1 MQAPTLALLLPLYSV
16 TRSAM
21 AWHGSRCGARGAAC
35 GVARSVVMKRRG
47 GCVKLVMAV
56 DEASRMM
63 GDGESRCRVASP
75 MPRPPYIQLGWFQTA
90 HQGISLAGGDSAPKR
105 HDLLLFPTLVEY

>member
-1 MQAPTLALLLPLYSV
+1 
-16 TRSAM
+16 
-21 AWHGSRCGARGAAC
+21 
-35 GVARSVVMKRRG
+35 VARSVVMKRRG

-75 MPRPPYIQLGWFQTA
+75 MPRPPYI
-90 HQGISLAGGDSAPKR
+90 
-105 HDLLLFPTLVEY
+105 